1 MISDIKKYMKER
13 KIVSLSDLSV
23 HFAVDETALEKI
35 MELLIEK
42 GIVVRK
48 DCTGKC
54 SECSST
60 CGQVSKMVFYEYT
73 G

>member
-1 MISDIKKYMKER
+1 MISSIKAYVAER

-23 HFAVDETALEKI
+23 HFDVDEAALEKI
-35 MELLIEK
+35 MELLIAK
-42 GIVVRK
+42 GLVTRK

-60 CGQVSKMVFYEYT
+60 CGQTAKMIFYEYV
-73 G
+73 